1 MKNQL
6 PINSA
11 DDALKLGQIIAR
23 SGMFACPNDENGAAI
38 ALFCY
43 QDGISLFEFQRCFH
57 LLDGKPTMKVD
68 AMLAKLLEIGGS
80 YEVISRTDK
89 IASIRVNRKDGL
101 PHEFTVTLDEM
112 IASGVALQKDGK
124 TLKSQYRIRPKNMIW
139 ARVASDAIRTVEPRV
154 NAGLYTNEEM
164 EDAKEVTPPEPA
176 THQQILTE
184 SEIDFSVIPEGLP
197 GAGDSWFGQ
206 THNFL
211 TAVLANPMSLTEGH
225 LESVQ
230 SALERTPF

>member
-1 MKNQL
+1 MRNQL

-11 DDALKLGQIIAR
+11 EDALKIGQIIAR

-80 YEVISRTDK
+80 YEIISRTDK
-89 IASIRVNRKDGL
+89 IASIRVNRKDG
-101 PHEFTVTLDEM
+101 PQYDFTVTYDEVV
-112 IASGVALQKDGK
+112 ASGVALKSNG
-124 TLKSQYRIRPKNMIW
+124 TLKEQYRIRPKNMIW

-154 NAGLYTNEEM
+154 NAGLYTTEEM
-164 EDAKEVTPPEPA
+164 EDAREEGKVYPVEIAQPEVVAP
-176 THQQILTE
+176 INC
-184 SEIDFSVIPEGLP
+184 SVIPDGLP
-197 GAGDSWFGQ
+197 GAGDSWLGQ
-206 THNFL
+206 THDFL
-211 TAVLANPMSLTEGH
+211 KAVLANPMSLTEGH

-230 SALERTPF
+230 SALDRTPF

>member
-1 MKNQL
+1 MRNQL

-11 DDALKLGQIIAR
+11 EDALKIGQIIAR

-80 YEVISRTDK
+80 YEIISRTDK
-89 IASIRVNRKDGL
+89 IASIRVNRKDG
-101 PHEFTVTLDEM
+101 PQYDFAVTYDEVV
-112 IASGVALQKDGK
+112 ASGVALKSNG
-124 TLKSQYRIRPKNMIW
+124 TLKEQYRIRPKNMIW

-154 NAGLYTNEEM
+154 NAGLYTTEEM
-164 EDAKEVTPPEPA
+164 EDAQEDGGATTTPNVALPELVAP
-176 THQQILTE
+176 INY
-184 SEIDFSVIPEGLP
+184 SVIPEGLP
-197 GAGDSWFGQ
+197 GAGDSWLGRS
-206 THNFL
+206 HEFL
-211 TAVLANPMSLTEGH
+211 TAVLANPASLTEEH

-230 SALERTPF
+230 SALDRTPF